1 LCLVKC
7 GGIGDALAALLRRKG
22 IDEEVRRAHQTFVYS
37 GGSLN
42 GYQLIHEG
50 LVDTAAKLR

>member
-1 LCLVKC
+1 
-7 GGIGDALAALLRRKG
+7 LAAWLRRKG

-37 GGSLN
+37 GGSLK